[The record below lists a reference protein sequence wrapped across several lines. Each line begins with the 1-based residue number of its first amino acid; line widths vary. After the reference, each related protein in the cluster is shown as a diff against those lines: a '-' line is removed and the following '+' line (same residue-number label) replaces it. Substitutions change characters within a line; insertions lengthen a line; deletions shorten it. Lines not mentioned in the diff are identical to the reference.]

1 MVNHDGGS
9 YCFAHITTSNPH
21 KDNHGFTNE
30 YVCKWNSDRQALV
43 TSGLN
48 TPREWRTKINI
59 FPVAFS
65 SWPVVEN
72 HQPLS
77 YQSTWIIAKSRAFI
91 NVGKTVFEQL
101 KTNQPEHSWIAKRN
115 PPKMPARFS
124 PSSGFPLRE
133 INKIIFSKDRYL
145 FQRNNIPPLLSWHS
159 MSIT

>member
-1 MVNHDGGS
+1 M
-9 YCFAHITTSNPH
+9 
-21 KDNHGFTNE
+21 
-30 YVCKWNSDRQALV
+30 

-48 TPREWRTKINI
+48 TPREWRTKIII

-124 PSSGFPLRE
+124 PSSGFPLGE
-133 INKIIFSKDRYL
+133 INKIIFSKARY
-145 FQRNNIPPLLSWHS
+145 FKGTTFHRCCRGIQWASHKKPPPSHSGFSDFPPFLHVAFYWDLLQ
-159 MSIT
+159 